1 MALHAKIN
9 HVLQGLP
16 RPQAKKRKKCID
28 AKMHET
34 CRNLRTNER
43 SLIMTG
49 INIEVI
55 IYGVIFVAVLV
66 LVEGVYL
73 TVFGKSISLNSRVNR
88 RLEMLEKGANREQ
101 VLEQLRKEMTQ
112 HLKSQSIP
120 LYSILATKAQKA
132 NIAFSPPQ
140 IIMLMGGLAVMSYV
154 MLTVGTSAS
163 TPIRIAV
170 AIAMGIG
177 GVYIWINN
185 KAKKRLGMIE
195 EQLPDAVELMVRSLR
210 VGHPFS
216 SAINIVA
223 KEVPDPLASEMGVI
237 ADEAAYGRDMGESLK
252 SLAERMDMQDLRF
265 LAVAV
270 TIQQQS
276 GGNLAEILDGL
287 SKVIRSRFKL
297 FRRVKAITAEA
308 KWSGMFL
315 SGFPIVALVMINVIQ
330 PNYYDDVKD
339 TSVFIPACLVVA
351 AFLVANV
358 FVMRTLV
365 NIKV

>member
-1 MALHAKIN
+1 
-9 HVLQGLP
+9 
-16 RPQAKKRKKCID
+16 
-28 AKMHET
+28 
-34 CRNLRTNER
+34 
-43 SLIMTG
+43 MT
-49 INIEVI
+49 ISAEPI
-55 IYGVIFVAVLV
+55 IYGLIFVAVLV
-66 LVEGVYL
+66 LVEGLYL
-73 TVFGKSISLNSRVNR
+73 TVFGKSISLNNKVNR
-88 RLEMLEKGANREQ
+88 RLDLLEKGAGREQ

-120 LYSILATKAQKA
+120 LYSILASKAQKA
-132 NIAFSPPQ
+132 NIAFTPPQ
-140 IIMLMGGLAVMSYV
+140 IIMIMMGLSFVAFIG
-154 MLTVGTSAS
+154 LTVGTGTAA
-163 TPIRIAV
+163 PIRVAV
-170 AIAMGIG
+170 ALAMGIG
-177 GVYIWINN
+177 GVYVWINN
-185 KAKKRLGMIE
+185 KAKKRTALIE

-216 SAINIVA
+216 SAVCIVA
-223 KEVPDPLASEMGVI
+223 KEVADPLGSEMGVI
-237 ADEAAYGRDMGESLK
+237 SDEAAYGRDMGESLK
-252 SLAERMDMQDLRF
+252 AMSERMDMQDLRF

-287 SKVIRSRFKL
+287 SKVIRARFKL

-315 SGFPIVALVMINVIQ
+315 SVFPLLALVGINVIQ
-330 PNYYDDVKD
+330 PNYYDEVKE
-339 TSVFIPACLVVA
+339 TAVFIPACLVVA